1 MYYICTMNYALIDLE
16 GHTIMEFHTEEEAMM
31 YGKRLAINTKED
43 VSIYKRIADI
53 NYKEKLDI
61 NVYGD

>member
-61 NVYGD
+61 NVYGH

>member
-1 MYYICTMNYALIDLE
+1 MNYALIDLE

-61 NVYGD
+61 NVYGH